1 MTFISEPR
9 LIDVLLGRLIG
20 EALWPEGPEP
30 RRFEPRRRSG
40 NEISPD
46 DMRPCN
52 HAYRIVTYRI
62 GDMRAVMIEGPSR
75 EANEPIELGS
85 CADVNQL
92 ANTFGT

>member
-1 MTFISEPR
+1 MR
-9 LIDVLLGRLIG
+9 
-20 EALWPEGPEP
+20 
-30 RRFEPRRRSG
+30 
-40 NEISPD
+40 ISPD